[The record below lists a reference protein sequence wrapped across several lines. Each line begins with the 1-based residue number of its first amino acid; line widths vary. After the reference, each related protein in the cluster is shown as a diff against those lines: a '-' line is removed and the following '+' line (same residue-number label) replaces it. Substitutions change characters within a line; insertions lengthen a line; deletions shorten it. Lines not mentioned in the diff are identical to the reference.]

1 MKINPIGHLVKT
13 NPIQTQSNP
22 ILPAP
27 QRHALSRACPE
38 EFKEMKEVSNNRNK
52 RPKLARKEVKEALS
66 RHALPNYQIKF
77 DRVVA
82 YFAVPTK
89 AEESFEAQQE

>member
-1 MKINPIGHLVKT
+1 MKIYPIGHLVKT
-13 NPIQTQSNP
+13 NPIQTQFKPNFTC
-22 ILPAP
+22 P

-38 EFKEMKEVSNNRNK
+38 EFKEIKEVSNNRNK

-82 YFAVPTK
+82 YFAVPKK
-89 AEESFEAQQE
+89 AEESFKAQQE